1 MLTRENDLYVVF
13 RIVDEVEP
21 EIIIDVDMTLARAGM
36 VSRGLMNESIP
47 ANVKIYS
54 VETGKLQDE
63 LEKKAMEFPIYN
75 SIYNGKL
82 SVETRPSQEDRSI
95 LIAMRT
101 IPGEADVADIRPR
114 FVLTDDASW
123 IINIYGDDYEVTD
136 IDIEGDKYF
145 FANRLINI

>member
-82 SVETRPSQEDRSI
+82 SVETRPSQEDRSL

-123 IINIYGDDYEVTD
+123 IINIFGDDYEVTD

>member
-82 SVETRPSQEDRSI
+82 SVETRPSQEDRSL

-101 IPGEADVADIRPR
+101 IPDEADVADIRPR

-123 IINIYGDDYEVTD
+123 IINIFGDDYEVTD